1 MKTFVYAAVA
11 ATIAASSA
19 MASGTP
25 IGLPGETHWTGAV
38 SGLANSCEFR
48 DNVSGKMD
56 FNGAGTWTTSD
67 AATLTVVQRGAIAVL
82 VQPEQFV
89 YEADSLNGTS
99 DDDNG
104 IAHAVNV
111 NYFGTDDS
119 KVKVISQNDNT
130 PGMNGNDDEAELA
143 SGMVVSAVGDSQG
156 TSLILDDTDLTQSK
170 VAEMLIA
177 EDTFTTAGQGL
188 TGGITAG
195 EMPRI
200 MDLEIRG
207 TATLVD
213 AADLILVDNEDY
225 ALKHN
230 VTCLQ

>member
-1 MKTFVYAAVA
+1 MAAVA

-19 MASGTP
+19 MANTVVAT
-25 IGLPGETHWTGAV
+25 GETHWTGDV
-38 SGLANSCEFR
+38 TGLANSCEFR
-48 DNVSGKMD
+48 DNTNGKMA

-67 AATLTVVQRGAIAVL
+67 AATLTVVQRGAVAVL

-89 YEADSLNGTS
+89 YEADSLNGTI

-111 NYFGTDDS
+111 NYFGAADS
-119 KVKVISQNDNT
+119 KVKVISQNDST
-130 PGMNGNDDEAELA
+130 PGNNGNDDEDELA
-143 SGMVVSAVGDSQG
+143 SNMVVAAIGASQG
-156 TSLILDDTDLTQSK
+156 ASLILDNTDLTQSK

-177 EDTFTTAGQGL
+177 ENTFTTASTGHSL
-188 TGGITAG
+188 TGLIAPGA
-195 EMPRI
+195 MPRI
-200 MDLEIRG
+200 MNLEIRG

-213 AADLILVDNEDY
+213 ANDLILVDNEDY
-225 ALKHN
+225 ALRHN